1 MSSVASVPH
10 VVAHD
15 EIDLLNIFR
24 TLWRQKLLIVGVA
37 FLVAALGA
45 GYAVLATPVYEVSSL
60 LRPVALNDLDA
71 LNRSQVYQLPPHEAL
86 NRVGAA
92 LDSYEAR
99 LSFFRSRP
107 ELIEAYGGGEQSVEQ
122 AFDNFN
128 NQALKVLLP
137 DPKQTGVLSPFFGLK
152 IRYEEGLDGAS
163 VLNDFVSFAIQ
174 RQRVQL
180 SHDLK
185 VIVDNRLSEID
196 ARLAVAASE
205 YEVGKESEIARLLE
219 DDAVKRAR
227 LQDELKALRVQL
239 KLRRQARLAQLD
251 EAISIAR
258 SLGLKKPSTPSGMAD
273 EPNGGGNIVRTEINN
288 QQFPLYFMG
297 TEVLEA
303 ERNALRKRGSDDFVE
318 PRIAQIRKE
327 LVMLENNRK
336 VESLKARQNEQA
348 FLEGIE
354 SLRVERARLKTIN
367 TDMSQLRLVNID
379 QLAVVPSKP
388 IKPRKGLIVAVA
400 FVFGLF
406 LGAVVA
412 LLRGAFKARLNH
424 LRTLD
429 VDGAVE
435 RVPMPGLVADAAK
448 I

>member
-1 MSSVASVPH
+1 MSSVARVPH

-15 EIDLLNIFR
+15 EIDLLSIFR
-24 TLWRQKLLIVGVA
+24 TLWRRRLLIVAVA
-37 FLVAALGA
+37 LLAAACGA
-45 GYAVLATPVYEVSSL
+45 GYAMLATPVYETSSL

-71 LNRSQVYQLPPHEAL
+71 LNRSQVYKLPPREAL
-86 NRVGAA
+86 KRVGET

-107 ELIEAYGGGEQSVEQ
+107 ELIEAYGGGGQSIEQ

-137 DPKQTGVLSPFFGLK
+137 DPKQSGVLSPFVGLK
-152 IRYEEGLDGAS
+152 IRYEEGLDGAG
-163 VLNDFVSFAIQ
+163 VLNDFISFAIQ
-174 RQRVQL
+174 RQRAQL
-180 SHDLK
+180 TDDLK
-185 VIVDNRLSEID
+185 VIVDNRLSEVD
-196 ARLAVAASE
+196 EKLAVAVSE
-205 YEVGKESEIARLLE
+205 YEVGKESKIARLLE

-273 EPNGGGNIVRTEINN
+273 EPIGGGNIVRTEINN

-318 PRIAQIRKE
+318 PRIAEIRKE

-336 VESLKARQNEQA
+336 IESLKARQNEQA

-354 SLRVERARLKTIN
+354 TLRVERARLKAIN
-367 TDMSQLRLVNID
+367 TDMSQLRLVNVD
-379 QLAVVPSKP
+379 QLAVAPSKP
-388 IKPRKGLIVAVA
+388 IKPRKALIVAVA
-400 FVFGLF
+400 FVLGLL
-406 LGAVVA
+406 LGAATA

-424 LRTLD
+424 LRTVD
-429 VDGAVE
+429 VDGAIE
-435 RVPMPGLVADAAK
+435 RVPMPGLVTNVPK
-448 I
+448 S